1 MQLDAHGN
9 ALAGHGGPGWF
20 LNGAAILAPP
30 AGNDPVFWQGRAL
43 GNDGA
48 ALVSTDLAGGDRVIL
63 DARGCSRIYSDGA
76 AWGAFLQDGA
86 TGVYTSWGLALPA
99 GEAYGL
105 AAGVLYGRP
114 VFQSAGGLAAWAV
127 GETDPARVL
136 WTDPAAEVV
145 EFAAHPTRPN
155 AVIWTDG
162 RRQLHAHGIAPPA
175 QAEDCFA
182 PRIVERRPGDLYL
195 LEWREGVGLIV
206 RPWADADHGW
216 IVFGDV
222 AWGAAARVDTAG
234 RDTVEIAFSLNPA
247 EAGDVH
253 RATVSFAAPMVA
265 FAPAPVE
272 PPIDPPVEPIDPPIE
287 PPDRPIDPP
296 IEPPIDPIEPP
307 KPEDRVMQISLASL
321 QKFEDPET
329 VTEVDHP
336 DGHGYK
342 ALKTAAG
349 KFKSVTPDGRWDAD
363 KDHPGAWETWTPQG
377 GGIYLHYVGE
387 QNATYSVSCITADT
401 PHAGKAA
408 TK

>member
-247 EAGDVH
+247 GPATCIARPSRSPRRWSRSRRRRSSRRSIRRSSRSIRRSNRQID
-253 RATVSFAAPMVA
+253 RSIRRLNRRSIRLNRRNRRTVSCKSHLPRSRSSR
-265 FAPAPVE
+265 
-272 PPIDPPVEPIDPPIE
+272 I
-287 PPDRPIDPP
+287 
-296 IEPPIDPIEPP
+296 P
-307 KPEDRVMQISLASL
+307 KP
-321 QKFEDPET
+321 
-329 VTEVDHP
+329 
-336 DGHGYK
+336 
-342 ALKTAAG
+342 
-349 KFKSVTPDGRWDAD
+349 
-363 KDHPGAWETWTPQG
+363 
-377 GGIYLHYVGE
+377 
-387 QNATYSVSCITADT
+387 
-401 PHAGKAA
+401 
-408 TK
+408 